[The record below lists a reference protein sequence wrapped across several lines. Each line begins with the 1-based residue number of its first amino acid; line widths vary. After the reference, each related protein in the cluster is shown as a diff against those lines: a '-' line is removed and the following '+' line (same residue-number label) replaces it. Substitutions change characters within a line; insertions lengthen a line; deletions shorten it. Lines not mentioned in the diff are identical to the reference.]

1 MRYLLGIDL
10 GGSSVKA
17 AAVTPEGASLGQRT
31 QSFDPAVAGQFITAV
46 CTAGD
51 ELAARLGAAPDRIG
65 LSAPGLASRDGRHI
79 AFLPGRLIGLE
90 GLDWTDCL
98 RAARPVP
105 VLNDAHAALLG
116 EVWLGAARG
125 AQNAILLT
133 LGTGV
138 GGAALVDGR
147 LLRGALGRAG
157 HLGHL
162 SLDPAGAPDICGTP
176 GSLELAIGNATIGER
191 SGGRFTTTHELIRA
205 YEAGDAPARAI
216 WLDSIRALAA
226 AVASLINILDPEVVI
241 LGGGIARAGPALFDP
256 LAAHLDR
263 MEWRPGGHRVRIAA
277 ARMGEFAGAF
287 GAAWHALRTP

>member
-17 AAVTPEGASLGQRT
+17 AAVTAEGSPLGQSTRP
-31 QSFDPAVAGQFITAV
+31 FDPEAPGQFITAV
-46 CTAGD
+46 CLAGD
-51 ELAARLGAAPDRIG
+51 ELAARLGAPPDRIG
-65 LSAPGLASRDGRHI
+65 LSAPGLAGRNGRHI
-79 AFLPGRLIGLE
+79 AFLPGRLAGLE

-98 RAARPVP
+98 RAPRPVP

-125 AQNAILLT
+125 AENAILLT

-191 SGGRFTTTHELIRA
+191 SRGRFTTTHELIRA

-256 LAAHLDR
+256 LTAHLDR

-277 ARMGEFAGAF
+277 ATMGEFAGAF